1 MKYKLVV
8 TKDNKETPSDIESW
22 FEENQDTE
30 ENHL

>member
-8 TKDNKETPSDIESW
+8 TKEYKGTPRYIESW
-22 FEENQDTE
+22 YEENQDTE

>member
-8 TKDNKETPSDIESW
+8 TKDNKETPANIQSW